1 MRMTRSDLSSTS
13 VRGARALTLLIALGI
28 LAGTLWPS
36 DLPEVPFTL
45 RDKVL
50 HLLAFA
56 LLILPMT
63 LVDPG
68 RALRLAPVCIAFGAA
83 IEVIQPTFGR
93 GAEWLDLLADALG
106 VGLGLGAGWVLR
118 AAFRRR

>member
-1 MRMTRSDLSSTS
+1 MTRPSAPS
-13 VRGARALTLLIALGI
+13 VRLARVLTLALALGI
-28 LAGTLWPS
+28 LVTTLWPS
-36 DLPEVPFTL
+36 NELPQPLTL

-56 LLILPMT
+56 LLILPMA
-63 LVDPG
+63 VAEPR

-83 IEVIQPTFGR
+83 IEVIQPAFGR
-93 GAEWLDLLADALG
+93 SAEWLDLLADALG
-106 VGLGLGAGWVLR
+106 VGLGLALGWGFR